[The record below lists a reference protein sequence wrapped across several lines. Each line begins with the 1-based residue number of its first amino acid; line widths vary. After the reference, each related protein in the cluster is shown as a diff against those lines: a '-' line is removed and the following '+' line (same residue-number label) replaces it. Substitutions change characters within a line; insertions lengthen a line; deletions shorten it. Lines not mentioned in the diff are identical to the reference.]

1 MLLLS
6 ESFSPS
12 PPVHLFS
19 SYSLV
24 GTLLFLSHASVTQ
37 ELGDKRNWLRR
48 GFFCSCSSTSELLF
62 RVVFGLFRIVFEL
75 LLKEYKSI
83 TYKTGCM
90 LQRNS
95 CLEWEMYAGCL
106 IHQDFSSISNGYFPP
121 LPLMLSDSFFP
132 SPVHLFL
139 FMVLLSYLCLQ
150 DLPPL
155 FLLQFS
161 SFFMF
166 MSPLSFWWPLLL
178 LQFSIRT
185 LTLNSIDRVPDRRC

>member
-1 MLLLS
+1 MLLLT

-12 PPVHLFS
+12 PPVHFLS
-19 SYSLV
+19 SYWLV
-24 GTLLFLSHASVTQ
+24 DTLLFLSHASVTQ

-48 GFFCSCSSTSELLF
+48 GFFWSCSSTSELLF
-62 RVVFGLFRIVFEL
+62 RVVFEL

-150 DLPPL
+150 RLTTTFPASIPIFFHVHEPSL
-155 FLLQFS
+155 ILMAS
-161 SFFMF
+161 SFA
-166 MSPLSFWWPLLL
+166 
-178 LQFSIRT
+178 SI
-185 LTLNSIDRVPDRRC
+185 LH